1 MNNRRGNLVKAEVPK
16 EGLLP
21 LIFIIIPLF
30 IGSLGNKLTQYAGVD
45 KLSKKVHTTTI
56 NKHSQLFSIY
66 FTLLH
71 QIYIPVYP

>member
-56 NKHSQLFSIY
+56 RDPNQKAEIINTTFRSSK
-66 FTLLH
+66 
-71 QIYIPVYP
+71 

>member
-45 KLSKKVHTTTI
+45 KLSKKIQHYYQ
-56 NKHSQLFSIY
+56 KPHQSESQN
-66 FTLLH
+66 T
-71 QIYIPVYP
+71 